1 MTKKHLSYSLFTL
14 LLLSFSLCKAQV
26 DYQPGF
32 AILNDGTRVS
42 GLIHLNQ
49 DAPWYNQRY
58 IFLKDSAALA
68 ANPDVKAKK
77 YKADE
82 LKYYKAGLREFDK
95 VHYVDMANLQ
105 LKSIGT
111 NDHMMERLAFGRI
124 NAHRFYSYPADVEA
138 YVAST
143 EEEIATKQEEK
154 KKGLLI
160 GYKILAQKDNEN
172 KLHDAFDYDL
182 QKYFEDTPEVAQK
195 YQSGAYGNEP
205 VVAKKGLAARMIAM
219 AKKTTFKTEE
229 ADAITAAFNDYNQ
242 KNTEKK

>member
-14 LLLSFSLCKAQV
+14 LLLSFSFCKAQV
-26 DYQPGF
+26 GYQPGF

-42 GLIHLNQ
+42 GQIHLNQ
-49 DAPWYNQRY
+49 DAPWYNQRF
-58 IFLKDSAALA
+58 IFLKDSAAFA
-68 ANPDVKAKK
+68 ANPNVKAKK

-82 LKYYKAGLREFDK
+82 LKYYKVGLREFDK
-95 VHYVDMANLQ
+95 VHYIDMANLQ
-105 LKSIGT
+105 LKSMGT

-124 NAHRFYSYPADVEA
+124 NAHRFYSYPADIEA
-138 YVAST
+138 YMDT
-143 EEEIATKQEEK
+143 DQEIAAKEEEK
-154 KKGLLI
+154 KKALLT

-195 YQSGAYGNEP
+195 YQSGGYGNQP
-205 VVAKKGLAARMIAM
+205 IVAKRGLAARMIAI
-219 AKKTTFKTEE
+219 AKKTAFKPEE